1 MSLEQDVLTALERE
15 APGLVQ
21 TDASLIAEHSTDRS
35 GHAAPA
41 PPLGVVHP
49 KDTAQV
55 QAVCRAVSAAGGTL
69 VVRGA
74 GTGLAGGATAG
85 AGQVVLCL
93 RHWQEILEVSEENL
107 TARVQPGILNGELNA
122 ALAQRGLWWPPDP
135 ASKDISTVGGNIA
148 TNAGGLLCAKYGVTR
163 ESVLALEVVLADGT
177 LLRVG
182 HSTVKG
188 VSGYDVTALMVGS
201 EGTLGIIT
209 EATLKLRPARSAAQ
223 VTCAAVFMDVDA
235 AVRAAQAITA
245 ARLRPAVMELM
256 DEPTVEYLTRYL
268 GTDPTGGG
276 GSLLLVQTDGAG
288 AVPEAEAVAELLR
301 PLART
306 LTVAATP
313 EEGEEL
319 MAFRR
324 ACFPAFEAAGS
335 TLVEDIA
342 VPRSRMAEA
351 FARIRE
357 IEARHGV
364 EIPTAAH
371 AGDGNLHPIFVFQAA
386 GQDGEVQVP
395 PVIWEAASEVFQV
408 ALELG
413 GTLTGE
419 HGVGLLKRRWL
430 GAELGD
436 AQYALQSRLRDAFDP
451 ARVLNPGKVL

>member
-1 MSLEQDVLTALERE
+1 MTLREQLLEHLERH
-15 APGLVQ
+15 APGLAE
-21 TDASLIAEHSTDRS
+21 TDPEVIAAHGTDRS
-35 GHAAPA
+35 GHPADGVPAA
-41 PPLGVVHP
+41 VVHP
-49 KDTAQV
+49 ADTDQV
-55 QAVCRAVSAAGGTL
+55 RAVCRAVSAAGGSL

-74 GTGLAGGATAG
+74 GTGIAGGATAG
-85 AGQVVLCL
+85 EDQVVMCL
-93 RHWQEILEVSEENL
+93 RPLEQILDVSPENF
-107 TARVQPGILNGELNA
+107 TARVQPGILNGTLNA
-122 ALAQRGLWWPPDP
+122 RLAEQGLWWPPDP

-163 ESVLALEVVLADGT
+163 EAVLALEVVLPDGS
-177 LLRVG
+177 LLHVG
-182 HSTVKG
+182 HDTVKG

-223 VTCAAVFMDVDA
+223 VTLAAVFDDVDA
-235 AVRAAQAITA
+235 AVRAAQAVTA
-245 ARLRPAVMELM
+245 AGLQPAIMELM
-256 DEPTVEYLTRYL
+256 DEPTVRYITEHL

-276 GSLLLVQTDGAG
+276 GSFLLVQTDGAG
-288 AVPEAEAVAELLR
+288 AEQEAEALATVLA

-306 LTVAATP
+306 FTQAATVQ
-313 EEGEEL
+313 EGEEL

-324 ACFPAFEAAGS
+324 ACFPAFEAAGN

-357 IEARHGV
+357 IEAEFGV

-371 AGDGNLHPIFVFQAA
+371 AGDGNLHPIFIYT
-386 GQDGEVQVP
+386 GDGVP
-395 PVIWEAASEVFQV
+395 QHIWDAASAVFGV

-430 GAELGD
+430 GDELGAD
-436 AQYALQSRLRDAFDP
+436 QLALQTRIRDAFDP
-451 ARVLNPGKVL
+451 RRVLNPGKVL